1 MQLPLTNQ
9 NQGDFEPATQVS
21 SVLLLANQSEKDISH
36 ISHVKPVTA
45 VASFW
50 RASVSMFMSR
60 RTIFMVEISWYK
72 NSEKK
77 VFDVFIRKNF

>member
-1 MQLPLTNQ
+1 MELPLTNQ
-9 NQGDFEPATQVS
+9 NQGDFEPATPVS

-50 RASVSMFMSR
+50 RASVSMFVTTNYFYGR
-60 RTIFMVEISWYK
+60 NFMV
-72 NSEKK
+72 
-77 VFDVFIRKNF
+77 